1 MIIMENRNNNSE
13 DHVKSGSDNV
23 NYSNMFSDDPRL
35 KYIGSGFYSENN
47 NGNYNSYD
55 HEHNYKHNYKHNET
69 DSLGGAFRFYMKGV
83 ITAIIVFILLAVL
96 FAGCMTAIIPEQ
108 DCMRTVF
115 AG

>member
-1 MIIMENRNNNSE
+1 MENRNNNSE

-47 NGNYNSYD
+47 NGNNNSYD
-55 HEHNYKHNYKHNET
+55 HEHNYKHNET
-69 DSLGGAFRFYMKGV
+69 DSLWGAFRFYMKGV